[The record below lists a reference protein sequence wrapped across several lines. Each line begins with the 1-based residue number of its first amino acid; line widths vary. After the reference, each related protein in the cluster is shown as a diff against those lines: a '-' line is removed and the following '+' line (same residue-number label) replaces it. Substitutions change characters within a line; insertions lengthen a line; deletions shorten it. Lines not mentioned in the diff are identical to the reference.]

1 MCRGSG
7 LLIRRMVLGFIVI
20 WTCAGLLHAEPRLAH
35 HLSTPIGDT
44 GKKGYHDR
52 LPWAVYYRTKFDWNE
67 KIKELEDFRKEA
79 FLNGVDDLA
88 QFHLFQKQRIQRVRN
103 TNQRVEGLIKTVNR
117 KIPEWANQD

>member
-7 LLIRRMVLGFIVI
+7 LLIRQMVLGFIVI
-20 WTCAGLLHAEPRLAH
+20 WACAGLLHAEPGLAP
-35 HLSTPIGDT
+35 HLSTPFGDT

-52 LPWAVYYRTKFDWNE
+52 LPWAVSYRTKFDWNE

-79 FLNGVDDLA
+79 FLNGADDLA

-103 TNQRVEGLIKTVNR
+103 TNQRVEALIRTVNR
-117 KIPEWANQD
+117 KVPEWAYKN